1 MTPALVLHWHPE
13 VAAGLTALLA
23 FYLYATGPLR
33 RRHHLGPPVRVGQR
47 LAFVGGILLTAG
59 ALLGPLAE
67 WAEFAALSAHM
78 AQHLLLTLAVP
89 VLWLLGTPAWLL
101 RPLLRV
107 PALARAGR
115 LLTRPGVALAL
126 SGATLA
132 VWHMPACFE
141 AAMARQGLHILMHV
155 SLLGTALLAW
165 WPLCGPLP
173 EWPQPAP
180 PGQLAYLLVAMVA
193 MTAVAAPVTVAENVL
208 YPYYQAAPRAW
219 PLEPRLDQE
228 VAGIL
233 MWMGGLV
240 AYLIAGTLVFFRW
253 AAREGG
259 EEPVGEEV
267 GDGARG

>member
-1 MTPALVLHWHPE
+1 MTPGLVLHWHAE
-13 VAAGLTALLA
+13 VAAGLAALLV

-33 RRHHLGPPVRVGQR
+33 RRRRLGPPVGVGR
-47 LAFVGGILLTAG
+47 HLAFVGGTLLMAG

-67 WAEFAALSAHM
+67 WAEFVALSAHM

-89 VLWLLGTPAWLL
+89 VLWLAGTPAWLL
-101 RPLLRV
+101 RPLLGV
-107 PALARAGR
+107 PGLARAGG

-141 AAMARQGLHILMHV
+141 AAMTRPGLHILMHLT
-155 SLLGTALLAW
+155 LLGTALLAW
-165 WPLCGPLP
+165 WPLVGPLP
-173 EWPQPAP
+173 EWPRPAP
-180 PGQLAYLLVAMVA
+180 PGQLAYLMVAMVA
-193 MTAVAAPVTVAENVL
+193 MTAVAAPVTVAEDLL

-240 AYLIAGTLVFFRW
+240 AYLVAGTVVFFRW
-253 AAREGG
+253 AARDDEA
-259 EEPVGEEV
+259 PLGEEV
-267 GDGARG
+267 GNGARG